1 MVRVAVD
8 HTSYIAKSRASL
20 EALKSANLLKSLN
33 INALILGSIGT
44 GKFTLAQ
51 LILPDAP
58 VVDGNDLHE
67 VLSHMSLSD
76 TIIIKNFDKINNYQK
91 LQDAL
96 RHSKT
101 RIIATSRVDL
111 TEKIRDKFF
120 SVQITLAPLSQRKED
135 IEPLAH
141 KFFKEVSE
149 VLGHYDDSEVSL
161 KNLSFDLSQNCYS
174 LRKSVYLKYLMS
186 SLDENG
192 IMNIMEDFFDK
203 KIGGKND
210 YRDNLYLFDVP
221 LLRSGFKKFHSQLS
235 ISEKFGL
242 NRNTLRKKIS
252 DYKDTYTLQ

>member
-1 MVRVAVD
+1 MVIMN
-8 HTSYIAKSRASL
+8 TNYIAKSRASL

-33 INALILGSIGT
+33 INALILGNIGT
-44 GKFTLAQ
+44 GKYTLAQ
-51 LILPDAP
+51 LILPDVP
-58 VVDGNDLHE
+58 VVDGHDLQE

-76 TIIIKNFDKINNYQK
+76 AIIIKNFDKINNYQK
-91 LQDAL
+91 VHDAL
-96 RHSKT
+96 ERYNT

-149 VLGHYDDSEVSL
+149 VLGNYDNNGVSL
-161 KNLSFDLSQNCYS
+161 KNLTLDLSQNCYS
-174 LRKSVYLKYLMS
+174 LRKSIYLKYLMS
-186 SLDENG
+186 TLDENG

-221 LLRSGFKKFHSQLS
+221 LLRSGFKKFNSQLS

-242 NRNTLRKKIS
+242 NRNTLRKKINEYS
-252 DYKDTYTLQ
+252 SKYKLQ

>member
-1 MVRVAVD
+1 MVIMN
-8 HTSYIAKSRASL
+8 TNYIAKSRASL

-33 INALILGSIGT
+33 INALILGVIGT
-44 GKFTLAQ
+44 GKLTLAQ

-58 VVDGNDLHE
+58 VVDGSDLQE

-76 TIIIKNFDKINNYQK
+76 AIIIKNFDKINNYQK
-91 LQDAL
+91 LQEAL
-96 RHSKT
+96 SRYKT

-111 TEKIRDKFF
+111 TEKISDKFF

-149 VLGHYDDSEVSL
+149 VLGHHDDSEVSL
-161 KNLSFDLSQNCYS
+161 KNLSLDLSQNCYS

-186 SLDENG
+186 TLDENG

-203 KIGGKND
+203 KLGGKND

-221 LLRSGFKKFHSQLS
+221 LLRSGFKKFNSQLS

-242 NRNTLRKKIS
+242 NRNTLRKKVNEYS
-252 DYKDTYTLQ
+252 STYKLQ